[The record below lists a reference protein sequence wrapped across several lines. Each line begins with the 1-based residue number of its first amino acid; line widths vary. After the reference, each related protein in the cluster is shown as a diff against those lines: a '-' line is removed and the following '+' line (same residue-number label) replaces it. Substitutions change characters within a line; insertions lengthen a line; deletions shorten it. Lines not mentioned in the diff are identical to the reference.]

1 MILDQKIN
9 LKIKGRENWT
19 EVGVLGQEKRVG
31 PFEQTIPH
39 LTSTF
44 AARKRYSLHAHDR
57 QDK

>member
-31 PFEQTIPH
+31 PFEPTIPH

-44 AARKRYSLHAHDR
+44 AARKRYSPCPWSSG
-57 QDK
+57 